1 MGTLATLMD
10 QWFGRR
16 EAAPP
21 AAGSREHLFADQRRL
36 AGASAG
42 VVFDVGAQHG
52 QNALQYYEDFRQ
64 ARIFAFEPA
73 PDNVARIQRN
83 LGPKADRIEVIA
95 TALAE
100 EPGEIEFNLNSHDGT
115 HSRLAIGDTRYWQQ
129 PATTVQQIRVP
140 ATTIDAFMAE
150 RGLGDIDLLSMDIQ
164 GGELATLRGAQQ
176 SLAAG
181 RIGLIALEV
190 NFKPIYRDLPL
201 FWDLGALLAGHGYN
215 LFGLYD
221 CVHAPDNANV
231 LSWADAL
238 FVGPRHQGLQR

>member
-1 MGTLATLMD
+1 MD

-16 EAAPP
+16 DAAPP
-21 AAGSREHLFADQRRL
+21 AAGSREQLFADQRRL
-36 AGASAG
+36 AGAGAG

-64 ARIFAFEPA
+64 ARIYAFEPA
-73 PDNVARIQRN
+73 PANVARIQRT

-100 EPGEIEFNLNSHDGT
+100 QPGEIEFNLNSHDGT
-115 HSRLAIGDTRYWQQ
+115 HSRLAIGDMRYWQQ
-129 PATTVQQIRVP
+129 PATTLEQIKVP
-140 ATTIDAFMAE
+140 ATTIDAFMTE
-150 RGLGDIDLLSMDIQ
+150 RGIDDIDLLSMDIQ
-164 GGELATLRGAQQ
+164 GGELATLRGASQA
-176 SLAAG
+176 LAAG

-215 LFGLYD
+215 LLGLYD
-221 CVHAPDNANV
+221 CVHAPDNSNV

-238 FVGPRHQGLQR
+238 FVGPRHQKISG

>member
-10 QWFGRR
+10 QWLGRR

-21 AAGSREHLFADQRRL
+21 AAGSREQLFMDQRRL

-52 QNALQYYEDFRQ
+52 QNALQYYEDFSQ
-64 ARIFAFEPA
+64 ARIYAFEPA
-73 PDNVARIQRN
+73 ADNLARMRQS
-83 LGPKADRIEVIA
+83 LAGKTDRIEVVEQ
-95 TALAE
+95 ALAE
-100 EPGEIEFNLNSHDGT
+100 APGEIEFNLNSHDGT
-115 HSRLAIGDTRYWQQ
+115 HSRLPIGDTRYWQQ
-129 PATTVQQIRVP
+129 PATTLQQVKVA
-140 ATTIDAFMAE
+140 ATSIDAFMAE
-150 RGLGDIDLLSMDIQ
+150 RGLDNIDVLSMDIQ
-164 GGELATLRGAQQ
+164 GGELATLRGASQA
-176 SLAAG
+176 LAAG

-201 FWDLGALLAGHGYN
+201 FWDLGALLAGYGYN

-221 CVHAPDNANV
+221 CVYAPDNANV

-238 FVGPRHQGLQR
+238 FVGPRHQKLNG